1 MANAYQS
8 RLAGGSA
15 ATGNATVA
23 DVLATKTFSSA
34 DGVGLVGTMVNNGAV
49 SQTLAAGAS
58 YTIPEGYHDGSGVIS
73 ASAADYTPKYIKS
86 FATVYST
93 AQTITGLSTGKHQL
107 FIMGTLTNITVPVA
121 PTADTI
127 SGATLEFKEYVN
139 DSNNTLT
146 ILRYDLDVTESS
158 VSLKLTAGSFNG
170 TTGGGYGVFI
180 I

>member
-1 MANAYQS
+1 MAEK
-8 RLAGGSA
+8 LAELRKKGGS
-15 ATGNATVA
+15 G
-23 DVLATKTFSSA
+23 
-34 DGVGLVGTMVNNGAV
+34 GGT
-49 SQTLAAGAS
+49 
-58 YTIPEGYHDGSGVIS
+58 
-73 ASAADYTPKYIKS
+73 ADYTPKYIKG
-86 FATVYST
+86 FATIYST

-121 PTADTI
+121 PTAATI

-139 DSNNTLT
+139 DSGNTLT
-146 ILRYDLDVTESS
+146 ILRYELNVTGNS